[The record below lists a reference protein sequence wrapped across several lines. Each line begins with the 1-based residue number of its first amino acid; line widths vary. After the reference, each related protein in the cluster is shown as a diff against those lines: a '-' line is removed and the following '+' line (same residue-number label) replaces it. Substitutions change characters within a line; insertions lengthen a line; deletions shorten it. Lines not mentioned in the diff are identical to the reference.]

1 MAKIVPIHCP
11 ECGARTNM
19 DYDRKRCFC
28 TYCGTELFF
37 DDGSKTITYNA
48 TYRKIDEARIT
59 ESDNQKEIVF
69 RQYEE
74 QKKHDKAKLIVSAI
88 VVIAWLISLLVLV
101 IVSVKTTDHAGFSMF
116 HIVLI
121 LDVIFGL
128 KMITQF
134 FKGNKDD
141 KSDKN

>member
-1 MAKIVPIHCP
+1 MAKIVSIHCP
-11 ECGARTNM
+11 ECGAKTNM

-59 ESDNQKEIVF
+59 ESENQKEIF
-69 RQYEE
+69 FKQYEE
-74 QKKHDKAKLIVSAI
+74 QHKHDKVRLIVSAI
-88 VVIAWLISLLVLV
+88 VVVAWLLSLMALISVCV
-101 IVSVKTTDHAGFSMF
+101 DEGIY
-116 HIVLI
+116 IIPLI
-121 LDVIFGL
+121 LDIIFGL

-134 FKGNKDD
+134 FKGSKSSKPDD
-141 KSDKN
+141 